1 MLNSGFL
8 RVCKGPLNN
17 HSCKTIQVRVHVNH
31 KYLLML
37 NFIDNFPLFS
47 VK

>member
-17 HSCKTIQVRVHVNH
+17 HSCKTIQVHVYH